1 MSAVVADV
9 RTMVAQIPGEVKQ
22 AGDNVVQGLTGGELH
37 CYVCSILVSMN
48 RLR

>member
-22 AGDNVVQGLTGGELH
+22 AGDNVVQGLTGGEL
-37 CYVCSILVSMN
+37 
-48 RLR
+48 R